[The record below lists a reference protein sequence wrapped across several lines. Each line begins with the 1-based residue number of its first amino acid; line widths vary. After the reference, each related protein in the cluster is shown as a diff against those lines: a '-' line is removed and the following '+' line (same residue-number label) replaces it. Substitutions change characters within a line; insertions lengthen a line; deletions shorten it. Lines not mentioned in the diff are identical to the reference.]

1 LFGLGQNLSLI
12 KGMQETVKNLPPFK
26 MRFTV
31 VLSLEMAGFPG
42 NWQSAANIKQL
53 FEILEKLDIVSPFAA
68 NSRPC

>member
-12 KGMQETVKNLPPFK
+12 KGMPQETVKNLPPFK

-42 NWQSAANIKQL
+42 
-53 FEILEKLDIVSPFAA
+53 KLAVS
-68 NSRPC
+68 REHQTTV